1 MTAVTAVTSE
11 YAEIADA
18 ARSLLGA
25 RSPMSA
31 VRAGLPDRTGY
42 DRDLWQA
49 VTEMGLV
56 GLAVPERF
64 GGGGAGI
71 SALGG
76 VLEQMGRSLPRIPFF
91 ATAGLA
97 VPALLAAGG
106 PAAEDLLT
114 RICTGGLTASLAT
127 VEPHRGWIA
136 ADIASRADRHAGGY
150 RLSGTKAYVV
160 DGAAVAV
167 LLVSALLDGSPR
179 LFAVTRE
186 AAGVTPE
193 PVDALDL
200 TRPLARVS
208 FHDADAVLLGDP
220 DTARDALGS
229 ALLTSRLALAFEQVG
244 GALRCVEMA
253 VGYARVRDQFG
264 RKIGSF
270 QAIKHLCADMYAAA
284 QMAQATANHA
294 ATTIDAAA
302 RFVPRASNLAKIVA
316 SESFSFVAA
325 QNIQVHG
332 GMGFTWEHD
341 AHLFFRRA
349 RWSALYL
356 GSPAECKRELGAQLE
371 V

>member
-1 MTAVTAVTSE
+1 MTAATE

-18 ARSLLGA
+18 ARSLLSA
-25 RSPMSA
+25 RSPISA
-31 VRAGLPDRTGY
+31 VRAGLADRAGY
-42 DRDLWQA
+42 DHDLWQA
-49 VTEMGLV
+49 VSEMGLV

-64 GGGGAGI
+64 GGGGAGL

-106 PAAEDLLT
+106 PEAEDLLA
-114 RICTGGLTASLAT
+114 RICTDGLTASLAT
-127 VEPHRGWIA
+127 VEPHRGWGA

-150 RLSGTKAYVV
+150 RLSGTKAYVM
-160 DGAAVAV
+160 DGADAAV

-179 LFAVTRE
+179 LFAVTRD
-186 AAGVTPE
+186 AAGVACE
-193 PVDALDL
+193 PLAVLDL

-208 FHDADAVLLGDP
+208 FDDAEAVLLGEQ
-220 DTARDALGS
+220 DTASDALGS
-229 ALLTSRLALAFEQVG
+229 ALLNSRVALAFEQVG
-244 GALRCVEMA
+244 GALRCVEMS

-284 QMAQATANHA
+284 ELARATACHA

-302 RFVPRASNLAKIVA
+302 GFAPRASYLAKIVA
-316 SESFSFVAA
+316 SESFSFVAG

-356 GSPAECKRELGAQLE
+356 GSPAQCKRELGAQLG

>member
-1 MTAVTAVTSE
+1 MTAVMPYTE
-11 YAEIADA
+11 YAEIAEA

-25 RSPMSA
+25 RSPLSA
-31 VRAGLPDRTGY
+31 VRAGLADRAGY
-42 DRDLWQA
+42 DHDLWQA
-49 VTEMGLV
+49 VSAMGLV

-64 GGGGAGI
+64 GGGGAGM

-76 VLEQMGRSLPRIPFF
+76 VLEQMGRSLARIPFF

-97 VPALLAAGG
+97 VPALVAAGG
-106 PAAEDLLT
+106 PAAEDLLAQ
-114 RICTGGLTASLAT
+114 ICTDGLTASLAT
-127 VEPHRGWIA
+127 VEPHRGWAA
-136 ADIASRADRHAGGY
+136 ADIASRADTRIGGY

-160 DGAAVAV
+160 DGADVAV

-186 AAGVTPE
+186 AAGVTCE
-193 PVDALDL
+193 PQEPLDL
-200 TRPLARVS
+200 TRHLARVS
-208 FHDADAVLLGDP
+208 FDGAEAILLGEQ
-220 DTARDALGS
+220 DTASDALDS
-229 ALLTSRLALAFEQVG
+229 ALLTSRVALAFEQVG
-244 GALRCVEMA
+244 GALRCVEMS
-253 VGYARVRDQFG
+253 VDYARVRDQFG

-284 QMAQATANHA
+284 QVAKATAHHA
-294 ATTIDAAA
+294 ATTIDSEA
-302 RFVPRASNLAKIVA
+302 RFIPRAAYLAKIVA

-349 RWSALYL
+349 RWSSLYL
-356 GSPAECKRELGAQLE
+356 GSSAECKRDLGAQLG

>member
-1 MTAVTAVTSE
+1 MTAATE

-18 ARSLLGA
+18 ACSLLRA

-31 VRAGLPDRTGY
+31 VRAGLADRTGY
-42 DRDLWQA
+42 DHDLWRA
-49 VTEMGLV
+49 VSEMGLT

-64 GGGGAGI
+64 GGGGAGM

-106 PAAEDLLT
+106 GAAEELLT
-114 RICTGGLTASLAT
+114 RICTDGLTASLAT
-127 VEPHRGWIA
+127 AEPHRGWAAGDIA
-136 ADIASRADRHAGGY
+136 ARASRQAGGY
-150 RLSGTKAYVV
+150 RLSATKAYVP
-160 DGAAVAV
+160 DGADVEV
-167 LLVSALLDGSPR
+167 LIVSALLDGSPR
-179 LFAVTRE
+179 LFAVTRA
-186 AAGVTPE
+186 AAGVTCDPA
-193 PVDALDL
+193 DALDL
-200 TRPLARVS
+200 TRHLARVS
-208 FHDADAVLLGDP
+208 FDEAEAVLLGD
-220 DTARDALGS
+220 AEGAADALGS
-229 ALLTSRLALAFEQVG
+229 ALLTSRVALAFEQVG
-244 GALRCVEMA
+244 GALRCVEMS
-253 VGYARVRDQFG
+253 VDYAKARDQFG

-270 QAIKHLCADMYAAA
+270 QAIKHICADMYAAA
-284 QMAQATANHA
+284 QVAQATAYHA
-294 ATTIDAAA
+294 AAMIDTAAG
-302 RFVPRASNLAKIVA
+302 FVPRASYLAKIVA

-349 RWSALYL
+349 RSSALYL
-356 GSPAECKRELGAQLE
+356 GSPAECKRELGAQLG